1 MRVTGRRR
9 RGTDSNR
16 YSQRVEL
23 TNQLIYRK
31 IDDVVRTR
39 KLYEDASLR
48 MGDVVDVL
56 GTNRTYVS
64 RALMTYDGGF
74 NNFIKRVRVEK
85 ISAYLEMVRETGE
98 CLMDG
103 EDMAITYGFTNR
115 RAMDRALK
123 QFLGKTF
130 YDIRKEI
137 TERDIPVR

>member
-1 MRVTGRRR
+1 M
-9 RGTDSNR
+9 
-16 YSQRVEL
+16 
-23 TNQLIYRK
+23 IYRK
-31 IDDVVRTR
+31 IDDLVRTR

-48 MGDVVDVL
+48 MGDVADVL

-64 RALMTYDGGF
+64 RALMNCDGGF
-74 NNFIKRVRVEK
+74 NNFIKRIRVEK
-85 ISAYLEMVRETGE
+85 ITAYLEMVRETGE

-103 EDMAITYGFTNR
+103 EDMAISYGFTNR

-137 TERDIPVR
+137 TERDRPLR

>member
-1 MRVTGRRR
+1 M
-9 RGTDSNR
+9 
-16 YSQRVEL
+16 
-23 TNQLIYRK
+23 
-31 IDDVVRTR
+31 VRTR

-123 QFLGKTF
+123 QVLGKTF

-137 TERDIPVR
+137 TERDISVR